1 MKPSERCN
9 LEIDRWVEDGGD
21 TRNKAQVIADST
33 GCDEA
38 LELLRIVEW
47 SVQNDSGLAYCVACG
62 CLKRNG
68 HHCDCRLAAYL
79 KKYGGSAH
87 D

>member
-1 MKPSERCN
+1 MKPSERGN
-9 LEIDRWVEDGGD
+9 LEIDRWVDDGGD

-47 SVQNDSGLAYCVACG
+47 LGQDDSGLAYCVVCG
-62 CLKRNG
+62 CAKRYG
-68 HHCDCRLAAYL
+68 HQCDCRLAAYL
-79 KKYGGSAH
+79 KRYGGSTN